1 MLICSHECIDLQLE
15 VRGKD
20 RYHDISQF
28 VIRVAYRFQVLIS
41 KLHWIVAMNL
51 AQGREEAIED
61 GIIHGYRGRLCYV
74 LFAMP
79 FPVQRVYHSE

>member
-1 MLICSHECIDLQLE
+1 MLICSHECIDLHLE
-15 VRGKD
+15 AVGKWSN
-20 RYHDISQF
+20 SQC
-28 VIRVAYRFQVLIS
+28 VPGVAYLLQVLIS